1 VICVNSGGLKK
12 EENMSD
18 EHLIGSELRDLDADE
33 KSVTGFAVK
42 MILKLEK
49 NRHKKHWS
57 TVDAEY
63 LFNRL
68 LQEVEELRDALAG
81 TDGDIVSE
89 CCDVANFA
97 MMIADNL
104 NNSNAGAV
112 PRRGSDVGTSPL
124 LGISS
129 GAE

>member
-1 VICVNSGGLKK
+1 
-12 EENMSD
+12 MSD
-18 EHLIGSELRDLDADE
+18 EHLVGSELRDPNTDE
-33 KSVTGFAVK
+33 KAVACFAVK
-42 MILKLEK
+42 MISKLEK

-57 TVDAEY
+57 KVDAEY

-68 LQEVEELRDALAG
+68 IEEVEELRDALTG

-104 NNSNAGAV
+104 SNSNAHLTG
-112 PRRGSDVGTSPL
+112 PN
-124 LGISS
+124 
-129 GAE
+129 E